1 MRKGGIMD
9 LFTEIIKNVRD
20 EDIPLLFKAV
30 AQRYQEV
37 FPDWSVTV
45 ITLEKTQD
53 RNAQID
59 RIISNLQAI
68 KSFPEE

>member
-1 MRKGGIMD
+1 MD

-45 ITLEKTQD
+45 ITLEKTHD

>member
-1 MRKGGIMD
+1 MEH
-9 LFTEIIKNVRD
+9 FTEIIKNVRD
-20 EDIPLLFKAV
+20 EDIPFLFKAV

-45 ITLEKTQD
+45 ITLKKTKD
-53 RNAQID
+53 RNEQID

-68 KSFPEE
+68 KNFPEE